1 MNPYVMAQ
9 IGGAVLGIGAA
20 AFGEW
25 WASADEAEKKAL
37 QEKAA
42 KIYENLDAPTLERLQ
57 AATAGDS
64 AATGIPEGFGNR
76 DARNTALQ
84 QLVEMGSQGGMDAGS
99 QLAVEQARRAAGQQE
114 MQGRGAVRQ
123 EFQRRGLGGA
133 AEASLQQ
140 QAQQGGADRAAAGDL
155 QAASDARSRAL
166 QALAT
171 GGQMAGQAEG
181 QDFQRA
187 SAIAQSKDTMARFNA
202 EQTGLAARYNAG
214 LGQQEF
220 NNALSVKD
228 RQYGATQDQAR
239 GYGDAA
245 NRKRGIVGGVGNTL
259 LNTTDNIG
267 DYYNPE
273 GKKKKGP

>member
-1 MNPYVMAQ
+1 MDPITLAT
-9 IGGAVLGIGAA
+9 IGSSLLGIGAS

-25 WASADEAEKKAL
+25 WASAPDAEKKAL

-42 KIYENLDAPTLERLQ
+42 QIYENLDAPTLERLQ
-57 AATAGDS
+57 AATAGES
-64 AATGIPEGFGNR
+64 AAAGIPEDFGNR

-155 QAASDARSRAL
+155 QAASDARTRAL

-187 SAIAQSKDTMARFNA
+187 NAIAQSKDSMARFNA

-214 LGQQEF
+214 LGQQDF
-220 NNALSVKD
+220 QNRTAVAD
-228 RQYGATQDQAR
+228 RRYGATQTQAKQR
-239 GYGDAA
+239 ETEAERRRRIAG
-245 NRKRGIVGGVGNTL
+245 GIGSSLVGA
-259 LNTTDNIG
+259 TDNIG
-267 DYYNPE
+267 DYYG
-273 GKKKKGP
+273 GKKKP

>member
-1 MNPYVMAQ
+1 MDPFVLSQ

-25 WASADEAEKKAL
+25 WASADDDAKREL
-37 QEKAA
+37 QEKASQ
-42 KIYENLDAPTLERLQ
+42 IYENLDAPTLERLT
-57 AATAGDS
+57 AATAGES
-64 AATGIPEGFGNR
+64 AYAGIPEDFGNR
-76 DARNTALQ
+76 TNRNLALQ
-84 QLVEMGSQGGMDAGS
+84 QMLDIGSQGGMDAGS

-140 QAQQGGADRAAAGDL
+140 QAQQGGADMAAVGDL

-187 SAIAQSKDTMARFNA
+187 QAIAQSKDVMARFNA
-202 EQTGLAARYNAG
+202 EQTGLANRYNAG
-214 LGQQEF
+214 LGQQNF
-220 NNALSVKD
+220 DNTLQVKD
-228 RQYGATQDQAR
+228 RQYGAEMTLAEQRQR
-239 GYGDAA
+239 DADK
-245 NRKRGIVGGVGNTL
+245 KRRIAGGVGTSL
-259 LNTTDNIG
+259 IGATDSIG
-267 DYYNPE
+267 DYYG
-273 GKKKKGP
+273 GKKKP